1 VTSETR
7 QGKKRWKKQEEEGR
21 NFNFGGKNSLL
32 QRGRKEHSNAFSRKE
47 RLTAHSSIED
57 TANAR
62 LIVIQASDCVQARL
76 THTITFRRSVPFP

>member
-1 VTSETR
+1 M
-7 QGKKRWKKQEEEGR
+7 EEAGR
-21 NFNFGGKNSLL
+21 
-32 QRGRKEHSNAFSRKE
+32 RRKELQLRGQEFPPPEAEKNTPTHFQEKRDSL
-47 RLTAHSSIED
+47 LTAHSSIED